1 MNFEDNL
8 EVIRE
13 EQNSPQTSID
23 ENKEEEKEEEEEGKE
38 NEPVPFI
45 PTVKCICAN
54 EIVREKEEKDPKPDK
69 IQQILHEKEM
79 KLRQEYENKLEKETS
94 YLKERFNFILQ

>member
-13 EQNSPQTSID
+13 EQNSPQASID
-23 ENKEEEKEEEEEGKE
+23 ENEVEEEGKE
-38 NEPVPFI
+38 NEPVPFV

-54 EIVREKEEKDPKPDK
+54 EIVREKEEKDPRPDK

-94 YLKERFNFILQ
+94 YLKDRFNFILQ